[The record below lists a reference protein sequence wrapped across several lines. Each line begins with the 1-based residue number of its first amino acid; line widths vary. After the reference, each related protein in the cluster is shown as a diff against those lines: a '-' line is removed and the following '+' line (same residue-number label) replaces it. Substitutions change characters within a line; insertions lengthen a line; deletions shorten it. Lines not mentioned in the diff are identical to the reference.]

1 MKLHT
6 CSEVVSLAR
15 NLETES
21 AKLYERLAKD
31 YPEQGALFASYA
43 QENRK
48 NIVIVERAY
57 YGVITDAIE
66 GCFAFQINPE
76 DYVLDATVAPIMK
89 YPEAI
94 KKAIS
99 IEDNLIRYYTDAAEQ
114 GKSLM
119 ADMPRAFAALAKK
132 RLIRRESLQ
141 SRLDSGA
148 TT

>member
-6 CSEVVSLAR
+6 CSEVVSFTK
-15 NLETES
+15 NLENES
-21 AKLYERLAKD
+21 ARFYEELSRRYAAD
-31 YPEQGALFASYA
+31 ADVWRSFAT
-43 QENRK
+43 ENRK
-48 NIVIVERAY
+48 NIVLIERAY

-76 DYVLDATVAPIMK
+76 DYVLDATVAPTTK

-99 IEDNLIRYYTDAAEQ
+99 IEDSLIRYYTDAAEQ